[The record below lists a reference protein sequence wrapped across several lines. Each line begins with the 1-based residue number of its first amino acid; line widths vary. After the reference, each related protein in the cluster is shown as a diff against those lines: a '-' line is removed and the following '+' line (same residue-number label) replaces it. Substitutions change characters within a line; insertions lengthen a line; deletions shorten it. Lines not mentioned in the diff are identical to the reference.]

1 MPEPFRV
8 RYAVRSYELD
18 LRGHLTGSV
27 YVQYADHA
35 RWELVQAAGI
45 TVESMLKHGVG
56 PVNLETTLRFHNELR
71 AGDEVDVS
79 CSFEW
84 GDGRTFRVVQEFVRA
99 DGVLAAEVTS
109 VSGLLDLKARRLVDD
124 PAELSRRLATRPALM
139 GL

>member
-1 MPEPFRV
+1 VPEPFRV